1 MGIMND
7 RLACHITVAA
17 VIERDGRFLF
27 VEESDAGRRVLNQPA
42 GHLDAGE
49 DLLEAVVR
57 EVREETCLD
66 FAPDATLGCDLLE
79 LANGA
84 VVLRVIFCG
93 SVSMPADAGPR
104 DPAIHALHWLTP
116 AQAEA
121 NWRMR
126 SPLVLRSIRRYLHE
140 ARLPLAAVG
149 ALMRSGDS

>member
-1 MGIMND
+1 MSE
-7 RLACHITVAA
+7 RLPCHVTVAA

-27 VEESDAGRRVLNQPA
+27 VEESDAGGRVLNQPA

-66 FAPDATLGCDLLE
+66 FAPQAALGCDLLE
-79 LANGA
+79 LASGA

-93 SVSMPADAGPR
+93 PAWTPAAPGPR

-116 AQAEA
+116 AEAEA
-121 NWRMR
+121 DWQMR

-140 ARLPLAAVG
+140 ARLPLTAVG
-149 ALMRSGDS
+149 ALVRSGNP